1 MNLIILIISLTL
13 DSCLQRAETNNYAVR
28 NAELEVVAAKAQQ
41 GEALSAYFPNL
52 SVGAFGYHA
61 IQPLLKF
68 DKDDIIFGVQGS
80 GPYASLI
87 TSLIKSVDINFEYE
101 GFQKGSAV
109 GMTLVQPIFVGGRV
123 VTANKMAK
131 LGYQA
136 AVAKM
141 SLARRTT
148 AEEVENAYWQVIQ
161 LQEKQKTLNNLKTLL
176 DTLSRDVE
184 SAYAAGLATENDRL
198 QVKLK
203 QGELRS
209 GLLQVNN
216 GIILSRMNLFN
227 LIDMENSDSVAVV
240 CDEVVSDVIDENQ
253 YTIGRLPEEELL
265 DMQVRAKELER
276 RMTIGEALPTLM
288 LGATYGYSHL
298 NNKDE
303 LNGAAC
309 VMLNIPITDWGR
321 TARKM
326 QRQQAAIDMA
336 KNERDYYAKQLELQ
350 KMMLSMNVETA
361 REQLKVAEEMVAT
374 ARSSY
379 KIQND
384 NYNAGLI
391 PLSELL
397 ITQSSLRD
405 AEESLVSARIA
416 YYKALN
422 AIKNRKG

>member
-13 DSCLQRAETNNYAVR
+13 DSCLHYAEQNNYAVR
-28 NAELEVVAAKAQQ
+28 NAQLEVAAAQAQQ
-41 GEALSAYFPNL
+41 GEALSAYFPKL

-61 IQPLLKF
+61 IQPLLRI
-68 DKDDIIFGVQGS
+68 DKDDIVFGVQGGT

-87 TSLIKSVDINFEYE
+87 ASAIASLDINFEYQ
-101 GFQKGSAV
+101 GYQKGSAV
-109 GMTLVQPIFVGGRV
+109 GMTLLQPIYVGGRV

-131 LGYQA
+131 LGYEA
-136 AVAKM
+136 AVRKM

-148 AEEVENAYWQVIQ
+148 AEEVEAAYWQVIQ
-161 LQEKQKTLNNLKTLL
+161 LQEKQKTLQTLQTLL
-176 DTLSRDVE
+176 DTLQRDVE

-198 QVKLK
+198 QVKMK

-216 GIILSRMNLFN
+216 GIKLSRMNLFN
-227 LIDMENSDSVAVV
+227 LIGVDASDSLDIV
-240 CDEVVSDVIDENQ
+240 CDDSAADESQ
-253 YTIGRLPEEELL
+253 YTIGRLPEEDLL
-265 DMQVRAKELER
+265 DMQVKAKEMER
-276 RMTIGEALPTLM
+276 RMTIGEALPTVM

-298 NNKDE
+298 NSKE
-303 LNGAAC
+303 EMNGVAC

-326 QRQQAAIDMA
+326 QRQQAAIDIA
-336 KNERDYYAKQLELQ
+336 KNERDYYVKQLELQ
-350 KMMLSMNVETA
+350 KMMLTMNVETS
-361 REQLKVAEEMVAT
+361 REQLKVAEEMVVT

-379 KIQND
+379 KIQSD

-405 AEESLVSARIA
+405 AEENLVAARIA

-422 AIKNRKG
+422 AIKNRRG